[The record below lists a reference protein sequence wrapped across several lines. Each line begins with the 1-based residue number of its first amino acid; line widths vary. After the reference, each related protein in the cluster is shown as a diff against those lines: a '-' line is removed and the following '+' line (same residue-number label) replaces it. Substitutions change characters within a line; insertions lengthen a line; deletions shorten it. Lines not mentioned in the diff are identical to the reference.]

1 MFAVSDAVG
10 NLTCSGL
17 DWDSVYMEWE
27 PPVHPNGEILH
38 YLIRSGDRE
47 EAAHPLTLTYT
58 VVHTFNGLSPDAFYI
73 ISVAA
78 VNSAGAGEEA
88 NCTAHTPSESGIVS
102 RVSLHKFAS
111 SLLFCKCN

>member
-1 MFAVSDAVG
+1 MVTVSDAVG

-27 PPVHPNGEILH
+27 PPIHPNGEILH

-47 EAAHPLTLTYT
+47 EEAHPLTLTRT
-58 VVHTFNGLSPDAFYI
+58 AVHTFNGLSPDAFYI

-88 NCTAHTPSESGIVS
+88 NCTAHTLSESGIVC
-102 RVSLHKFAS
+102 RHCHMYEGKIVNK
-111 SLLFCKCN
+111 K